1 MAFFHLSHFPN
12 AAQGGTA
19 SKGGPIVSSAPPEYI
34 AYFTVSDETWASA
47 LADLQA
53 SRAKAV
59 QAAIEVIIKACAL
72 VHTAVSAEKFAEP
85 LKSASATTRFRAVG
99 AARKAGLDQGILAA
113 GAVQHEHST
122 EAQQQQLSIEAMLSA
137 ARGVS
142 QRAAAAGAL
151 SADVQADAAVAVRPS
166 ADVPDPLFDGTYD
179 RTTLV
184 CGCFPWTSQLALAPH
199 ANCYAYATGMHYGIG
214 HYTRSRRDCRPGRS
228 GGAALA
234 QNWVSTNTWP
244 VTRTA
249 GAIDLADIVDNYDG
263 GFAAPSR
270 ILDAAHVP
278 NGVCPG
284 LLAAVEADGVVTLA
298 NVPNGNNDVA
308 TAVQR
313 GYHEVDVYAHR
324 VYLLRRR
331 ALADIPLN
339 EVFHTVGNDGRLR
352 RHDAVAVTPNAL
364 PQGSAFYAEVAQ
376 PIFIISPAPMMDYH
390 FHRRNADTNGN
401 VAQWTDKNGEDAVH
415 GPGVSSQANDNH
427 YQTTS
432 SNLLNL
438 VQNAWQAVTV
448 GSAFCGTRWSR
459 MGELS
464 HGNDC
469 H

>member
-1 MAFFHLSHFPN
+1 M
-12 AAQGGTA
+12 
-19 SKGGPIVSSAPPEYI
+19 
-34 AYFTVSDETWASA
+34 SDEAWARA

-53 SRAKAV
+53 SHAKAV
-59 QAAIEVIIKACAL
+59 QAAIEVVIKACAL
-72 VHTAVSAEKFAEP
+72 VHTAVSADKFAEP
-85 LKSASATTRFRAVG
+85 LKSATRATTRFRAVG
-99 AARKAGLDQGILAA
+99 AARKAGLDQEVLAA
-113 GAVQHEHST
+113 GAIQHEHSSG
-122 EAQQQQLSIEAMLSA
+122 AQHQQLSTA
-137 ARGVS
+137 ADQLAV
-142 QRAAAAGAL
+142 
-151 SADVQADAAVAVRPS
+151 DVQADAAVAVRPA

-214 HYTRSRRDCRPGRS
+214 HHTRSRRDCRPGRS

-234 QNWVSTNTWP
+234 QNWISPNTWP

-249 GAIDLADIVDNYDG
+249 GAIDLADIVNNYDG

-278 NGVCPG
+278 NGVCPA

-298 NVPNGNNDVA
+298 NVPNANNDVA

-364 PQGSAFYAEVAQ
+364 PQGSAFYAEIAQ

-415 GPGVSSQANDNH
+415 GPGASSQANDNH